1 MKRRH
6 LVFTRTSEDSPL
18 HQCCHKF
25 TLEPFLVKK
34 GKKRLKKV
42 TWQCRHHANYL
53 QDLVENKDMWMS
65 TSILHNFVQ
74 TICHLPVSSFTY
86 RKLWAN
92 GNIKRS
98 LVSLGWNSYPLPKK
112 QWCNECQSDWFH
124 LQRVLQFLDPHIKQ
138 YLEVFIHGFDKN
150 VGQNPALDN
159 LSPFQNYLRQHSK
172 TDSALHMAKHL
183 RTVS

>member
-53 QDLVENKDMWMS
+53 QDLVENKDMWMNVYFNS
-65 TSILHNFVQ
+65 AQFCSDN
-74 TICHLPVSSFTY
+74 LPF
-86 RKLWAN
+86 A
-92 GNIKRS
+92 S
-98 LVSLGWNSYPLPKK
+98 LIV
-112 QWCNECQSDWFH
+112 H
-124 LQRVLQFLDPHIKQ
+124 LQEIVSQWQHQKIPGFSWMKFIPPPKNTMMQWMSKRLISFA
-138 YLEVFIHGFDKN
+138 ESSTVFRPSHKTIFGSIHTW
-150 VGQNPALDN
+150 LW
-159 LSPFQNYLRQHSK
+159 
-172 TDSALHMAKHL
+172 
-183 RTVS
+183 